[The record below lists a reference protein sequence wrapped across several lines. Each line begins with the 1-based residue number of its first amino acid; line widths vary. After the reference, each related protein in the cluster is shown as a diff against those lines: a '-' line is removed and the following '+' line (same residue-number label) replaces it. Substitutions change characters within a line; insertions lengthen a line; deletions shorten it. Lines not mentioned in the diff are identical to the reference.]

1 MQHFLNY
8 KHLTD
13 LLEPHLQKKR
23 KGKKENYKMRRDSIQ
38 I

>member
-13 LLEPHLQKKR
+13 LLEPHLQKK
-23 KGKKENYKMRRDSIQ
+23 KKKENYKMRRDSIQ

>member
-13 LLEPHLQKKR
+13 LLEPHLQKKGKEKR
-23 KGKKENYKMRRDSIQ
+23 KIIK
-38 I
+38 

>member
-13 LLEPHLQKKR
+13 LLEPHLQKKKR
-23 KGKKENYKMRRDSIQ
+23 KGKKENYKMRRDSI
-38 I
+38 